1 MRAAHPERHAGGMQ
15 TATLTLRHV
24 DPDDVDAVRA
34 YVEVTNEVR
43 AADTPWAHP
52 TTVAEARGGL
62 RHGWEDDPFTAWLG
76 EVDGTVVGVAEYA
89 VIRWDNHHVALAEVR
104 VRPAC
109 RRRGHGGALLER
121 LVDRAREDGKT
132 TVLVEAYDLPAAR
145 PFAARH
151 GFEVAATDVCRRQL
165 PGELDPEV
173 LAALRREAEPHAAAY
188 EIVRRLG
195 ASPDHE
201 LEAIAG
207 MAAAINDA
215 PVDDL
220 DIEDEV
226 FSAERV
232 RAYEH
237 SQMAQGYQLHRVF
250 ARHRETGELA
260 GHTVVVVSGER
271 PEIAA
276 QHDTSVVRAH
286 RGHRLGLLLKV
297 DMLQWLAE
305 TQPQIQT
312 IDTWNAA
319 SNDHMIGVNEAL
331 RYRVMARGFE
341 MQRKL

>member
-1 MRAAHPERHAGGMQ
+1 MQ

-43 AADTPWAHP
+43 AADTPWVHP
-52 TTVAEARGGL
+52 TTIEEARGNL
-62 RHGWEDDPFTAWLG
+62 KHGWEDDPFTAWLG
-76 EVDGTVVGVAEYA
+76 EVDGSVVGIAEYA
-89 VIRWDNHHVALAEVR
+89 VIRWDNHHLALAEVS

-109 RRRGHGGALLER
+109 RRRGHGSALLER
-121 LVDRAREDGKT
+121 MVDKAREDGKT
-132 TVLVEAYDLPAAR
+132 TILIEAFDLPAVR
-145 PFAARH
+145 PFALRH
-151 GFEVAATDVCRRQL
+151 GFEIGSTDLARRLL
-165 PGELDPEV
+165 PGELDPER
-173 LAALRREAEPHAAAY
+173 LAALRREAEPYASDY

-195 ASPDHE
+195 ASPADE

-215 PVDDL
+215 PIDDL

-226 FSAERV
+226 FSPERV

-237 SQMAQGYQLHRVF
+237 AQMARGYLLHRVF

-271 PEIAA
+271 PEIAE

-305 TQPQIQT
+305 TQPQIAT

-319 SNDHMIGVNEAL
+319 SNDHMIGVNEVL
-331 RYRVMARGFE
+331 GHRVMARGYE